1 MEKSTA
7 YICIVKIKIY
17 DAARRLEEMQDLND
31 NGISIVSLD
40 LIKSESIINSIR
52 EKVGWIDILI
62 NNSGYGSYVAVLYG
76 KTYNGH
82 S

>member
-52 EKVGWIDILI
+52 EKVG
-62 NNSGYGSYVAVLYG
+62 
-76 KTYNGH
+76 
-82 S
+82 